1 MLFGRTFRL
10 DRPRFWAAAGLLALA
25 ACADRPAFVTAGV
38 EAQALADRVAELLMT
53 GDTHGAFE
61 AANQALLIYPEVR
74 ELHEEL
80 AHAAVATNRPALAIE
95 TWQAL
100 LASTTDPAE
109 RHALNQSI
117 GFEALTH
124 GLVELGASAIAEL
137 RTLPDP
143 SASDCLLMS
152 LDAFERGAL
161 DEALDAAQ
169 TGADKDPRDATL
181 AYQVAR
187 VELALGRDSAR
198 AALERTIEL
207 DPGQDRAHFNLG
219 QLAMERGDDAAAE
232 AALASQARIRQ
243 LTKQSFVEM
252 PPKVRL
258 QLATEVASDMPT
270 WSLPLIEIAQAQLEL
285 GQPRKTQETLE
296 RAREAQ
302 PFSVRLIELSY
313 AAARARG
320 QEIEARMWLQRWRA
334 ATNQAYTAL

>member
-1 MLFGRTFRL
+1 MLFGRTFGL
-10 DRPRFWAAAGLLALA
+10 DRPRFWAAAGLLWLA
-25 ACADRPAFVTAGV
+25 ACADQPAFTVAGA
-38 EAQALADRVAELLMT
+38 EAQALADRIAELLMT

-61 AANQALLIYPEVR
+61 AANQALVVYPKAR
-74 ELHEEL
+74 ALHEEL

-100 LASTTDPAE
+100 LAETTDPTE

-124 GLVELGASAIAEL
+124 GLVELGADAIAEL
-137 RTLPDP
+137 RTAPEP
-143 SASDCLLMS
+143 SAADLLLMS

-169 TGADKDPRDATL
+169 IGAAMDPRDATL

-187 VELALGRDSAR
+187 LELALGRDSAR

-232 AALASQARIRQ
+232 VALASQARIRQ
-243 LTKQSFVEM
+243 LTKQSFSEL
-252 PPKVRL
+252 PPKARQ
-258 QLATEVASDMPT
+258 QLASEIASDMPT
-270 WSLPLIEIAQAQLEL
+270 WSIPLIEIAQAQLEL
-285 GQPRKTQETLE
+285 GQPRKAQETLE

-302 PFSVRLIELSY
+302 PFSVRIIELSY

-320 QEIEARMWLQRWRA
+320 QEKDARMWLQRWRS
-334 ATNQAYTAL
+334 ATNQTYTAL